1 MPSRIPSCVRA
12 ALLLALLVGA
22 TACETTPVRSGPVA
36 PISTGAEDPLSD
48 TRSGDELMQQA
59 AVRSGAA
66 ADRLYLAAG
75 IAYLNVGNFP
85 GMNRALVALAAVPTG
100 AQPYLDYAY
109 LEAAAALHGRDAET
123 AQGWLDNREPARL
136 ALRGPDPQQE
146 PVAVLQAAVC
156 RALDQAGCA
165 ASALMSLTSAE
176 AFNRSPWFAPSG
188 LQTAPAP
195 QPARTPDAPSPALVA
210 SPELAERPTLKPGL
224 PQPEDPAQRLHDEI
238 WRQVTRTAGD
248 DATSRGAADSS
259 QQARG
264 WWALRAALAAAPT
277 LAAAPDELDTWLQ
290 AHPGHSARAPWPRA
304 LAALTRATPIQ
315 SVAVLL
321 PLSGPLSSAGEAV
334 RNGFVATALAQGNR
348 LQVRFFDSAAQP
360 MAQSYEAILNSG
372 AEAIIGP
379 LAKQDVDALAM
390 LRPELPVLTLNYLST
405 AAEQALNNPA
415 PLQLGLAIED
425 EADTVVA
432 RLEALGLTRILV
444 LHGEQAWARRAAQR
458 LQGRFAD
465 TATVEMFD
473 SAKTVT
479 EAVGRGMFID
489 NSHLRSQ
496 QIFREIGTHIEF
508 SPRARDD
515 LDAVVALVDG
525 TEAQVLV
532 PALKFHFGNHLP
544 VFATGQAARNKDTD
558 ALQRLRGFQI
568 AALPWHLGAS
578 ALAQEVRGAFDLGS
592 SALAPLYALGSDA
605 YRIAAHL
612 PWLNEFRAFN
622 LNGESGAL
630 NISQDGRIHRELAW
644 GVVSR
649 GLLQPLPRV
658 RVAPATRV
666 QAGPP
671 RKAPTQQAGR

>member
-1 MPSRIPSCVRA
+1 MPSRIPSCIRA

-36 PISTGAEDPLSD
+36 PISTGTEGPLGD
-48 TRSGDELMQQA
+48 ARSGDELMQQA
-59 AVRSGAA
+59 ATLSGTA

-75 IAYLNVGNFP
+75 IAYLNAGNLP
-85 GMNRALVALAAVPTG
+85 GMNRALAALSTVPTG

-109 LEAAAALHGRDAET
+109 LEAAAALHGGNAET
-123 AQGWLDNREPARL
+123 ARGWLDNRKPAL
-136 ALRGPDPQQE
+136 AALRGPDPQQE
-146 PVAVLQAAVC
+146 PVAVLRAAVC

-176 AFNRSPWFAPSG
+176 AFNRSPWFAAPAF
-188 LQTAPAP
+188 QTAPAP
-195 QPARTPDAPSPALVA
+195 RAAGTPNAADPALA
-210 SPELAERPTLKPGL
+210 GPPDLARSPTRSPGL
-224 PQPEDPAQRLHDEI
+224 PQSEDPAQRLHDEI

-248 DATSRGAADSS
+248 DARARGASDPSR
-259 QQARG
+259 QARG
-264 WWALRAALAAAPT
+264 WWALRAALAATPT
-277 LAAAPDELDTWLQ
+277 LAAAPTGLDSWRQ
-290 AHPGHSARAPWPRA
+290 AHPGHNAQAPWPRA
-304 LAALTRATPIQ
+304 LAALTQAKPVR

-334 RNGFVATALAQGNR
+334 RNGFVATALAQGNT

-405 AAEQALNNPA
+405 AAEQALSNTT

-432 RLEALGLTRILV
+432 RLEALGLTRVLV
-444 LHGEQAWARRAAQR
+444 LHGEQDWARRAAER
-458 LQGRFAD
+458 LRDRFAD
-465 TATVEMFD
+465 TATIEMFD

-612 PWLNEFRAFN
+612 PWLNEYRAFN

-630 NISQDGRIHRELAW
+630 NLSQDGRIHRELAW

-649 GLLQPLPRV
+649 GQLQPLPRISA
-658 RVAPATRV
+658 APAART
-666 QAGPP
+666 QA
-671 RKAPTQQAGR
+671 AQQAGR